1 MIQMTRPLLPLL
13 APALFALCLAA
24 AAPLAAADPARP
36 NILLVLAD
44 NWGWPHA
51 GALGDP
57 VARTDAP

>member
-1 MIQMTRPLLPLL
+1 MTRSLLPLL

-51 GALGDP
+51 T
-57 VARTDAP
+57 ARAWPRHPRDSPA